1 MIANIKGGMMIPIIP
16 TSSGGGA
23 GDISLPDVTADDNG
37 KVLGVVDGVWDKMD
51 APGVAVVIKQI
62 TVSESVASIS
72 DSFDKAYKHLVVCS
86 YTPTAANNTTNNN
99 QLQFRP
105 NGAQAHQFSIGGI
118 SIYGPASQKT
128 IVDCLPDFV
137 SIFGGGTIGNSF
149 VPKNTGAFASGIQSF
164 TIIPNTPGDADM
176 IPAGTVITIYGRD
189 SI

>member
-51 APGVAVVIKQI
+51 APSGAVVIKQI
-62 TVSESVASIS
+62 TVSEAVASIT
-72 DSFDKAYKHLVVCS
+72 DSFDKAYKHLTICA
-86 YTPTAANNTTNNN
+86 YTPTAASNMTNNN

-105 NGAQAHQFSIGGI
+105 NGTQGYQFSIGGI
-118 SIYGPASQKT
+118 SIYGPLSQKT
-128 IVDCLPDFV
+128 IADFLPKFV
-137 SIFGGGTIGNSF
+137 SILGGGTYTY
-149 VPKNTGAFASGIQSF
+149 KNTDVFASGIQSF
-164 TIIPNTPGDADM
+164 TIIPNTSGDADM
-176 IPAGTVITIYGRD
+176 IPAGTVITIYGSE